1 MSRCHIQK
9 IMNWK
14 YSLQELQQEESRRNA
29 RNARKAIKRGKP
41 MKPIIKLLVLLG
53 TLVWSVS
60 LALAAPPV
68 QTDAGQEYT
77 VQPGD
82 CLAKIA
88 ERSLGSQRFWPAIWQ
103 ATNMR
108 AMADSRF
115 TLIRN
120 PDLIHSGQ
128 IVWLPNAGEVEI
140 LMPQTSFDQSQT
152 ASNATTGLLV
162 VDIVY
167 YGQWYRDTFHYSKE
181 APNIRHFA
189 VIMPEAQFQGNPH
202 VPGQICSSLSFPLDD
217 EPLQIRSGAGE
228 VNWDLTVL
236 HPVPYQA
243 ELEPGRYYVG
253 GCFIAAPL
261 SRQEAGVGDEA
272 ILYAGITGGGASSDY
287 QIVTIEPGE
296 RKDITIALTDKH
308 GWACPWVYV
317 FNGTT
322 FERRSEILRNL
333 KSKSLETTQRHPLG
347 LTPVQDGVIRLQIRE
362 EKPETTYLDA
372 LYLEVDGIPVRPN
385 AGSSQVKL
393 LSYTDGHY
401 LTLQQG
407 DIYELIFNVSAIAG
421 DSASVEP
428 VTVSTGYYKSF
439 E

>member
-1 MSRCHIQK
+1 
-9 IMNWK
+9 
-14 YSLQELQQEESRRNA
+14 
-29 RNARKAIKRGKP
+29 
-41 MKPIIKLLVLLG
+41 MKPIIKLLALLG
-53 TLVWSVS
+53 MFVWGVGV
-60 LALAAPPV
+60 AMAAPPV
-68 QTDAGQEYT
+68 QTDVGQEYT

-88 ERSLGSQRFWPAIWQ
+88 ERFLGGQRFWPVILQ
-103 ATNMR
+103 TTNLR

-128 IVWLPNAGEVEI
+128 ILWLPTAAEVEW
-140 LMPQTSFDQSQT
+140 LMPQADFEQSQT
-152 ASNATTGLLV
+152 ASNATTGLLA

-167 YGQWYRDTFHYSKE
+167 LGQWYRDTFHYSKE

-189 VIMPEAQFQGNPH
+189 VIMPEAQYQENPH
-202 VPGQICSSLSFPLDD
+202 IPGQICSNLSFPIDD
-217 EPLQIRSGAGE
+217 GPLQIRSDARE
-228 VNWDLTVL
+228 THWDLSAL

-287 QIVTIEPGE
+287 QIVTVEPGG
-296 RKDITIALTDKH
+296 RKDITIALTDKN

-317 FNGTT
+317 FNGTA

-347 LTPVQDGVIRLQIRE
+347 PALVQDGIIRLQIRE
-362 EKPETTYLDA
+362 EKPETAYLDA
-372 LYLEVDGIPVRPN
+372 LYLEVGDIPVWPSAN
-385 AGSSQVKL
+385 SPQAGL
-393 LSYTDGHY
+393 LSGVDGHY
-401 LTLQQG
+401 LALRQG
-407 DIYELIFNVSAIAG
+407 DIYELTFDVSTIAG
-421 DSASVEP
+421 DSDLVEA
-428 VTVSTGYYKSF
+428 VIVSAGYYEVLSR
-439 E
+439 

>member
-1 MSRCHIQK
+1 MK
-9 IMNWK
+9 TK
-14 YSLQELQQEESRRNA
+14 YML
-29 RNARKAIKRGKP
+29 
-41 MKPIIKLLVLLG
+41 LLVLG
-53 TLVWSVS
+53 WILVWGINT
-60 LALAAPPV
+60 AMAAPPG
-68 QTDAGQEYT
+68 QTDAGREYT

-88 ERSLGSQRFWPAIWQ
+88 ERLLGSQRYWPAIWQ

-128 IVWLPNAGEVEI
+128 ILWLPNAGEIEM
-140 LMPQTSFDQSQT
+140 LMPQAGFEPSQT
-152 ASNATTGLLV
+152 VSDATTGLLA

-167 YGQWYRDTFHYSKE
+167 YGQWYRDTFHYSKD

-189 VIMPEAQFQGNPH
+189 VIMPAAQYEANPH
-202 VPGQICSSLSFPLDD
+202 LPGHICSSLSFPVDD
-217 EPLQIRSGAGE
+217 EPLQLRDKAE
-228 VNWDLTVL
+228 EANWDLSVL
-236 HPVPYQA
+236 HPVPTQV

-261 SRQEAGVGDEA
+261 SPQEAGVGDEA
-272 ILYAGITGGGASSDY
+272 ILYAGITGGGASSEY
-287 QIVTIEPGE
+287 QLVTIAPGE
-296 RKDITIALTDKH
+296 RKDITIALSDKD

-333 KSKSLETTQRHPLG
+333 KSKSMETTQRQLLG
-347 LTPVQDGVIRLQIRE
+347 PTPEQDGVIRLQIRE

-372 LYLEVDGIPVRPN
+372 FYLEINGIPVWPD
-385 AGSSQVKL
+385 AGL
-393 LSYTDGHY
+393 LSSVDEHY
-401 LTLQQG
+401 LTLRQG
-407 DIYELIFNVSAIAG
+407 DIYELTFDVSALAG
-421 DSASVEP
+421 DSDSVQ
-428 VTVSTGYYKSF
+428 VVIVSAGYYDLAF
-439 E
+439 